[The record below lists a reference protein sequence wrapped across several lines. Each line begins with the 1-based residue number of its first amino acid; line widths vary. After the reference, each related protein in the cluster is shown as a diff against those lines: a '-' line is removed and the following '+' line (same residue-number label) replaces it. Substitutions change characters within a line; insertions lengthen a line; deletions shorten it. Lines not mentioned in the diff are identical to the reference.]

1 MGESP
6 ITPTLAALRG
16 LFFIC
21 YYHGQEVPFMRVPK
35 VTYTAVDLIALV
47 NTLEPD
53 RMVKPVVVD
62 QTRRRKFIES
72 PLRPGQEYPWVKK

>member
-1 MGESP
+1 
-6 ITPTLAALRG
+6 
-16 LFFIC
+16 
-21 YYHGQEVPFMRVPK
+21 MRVPK

>member
-1 MGESP
+1 
-6 ITPTLAALRG
+6 
-16 LFFIC
+16 
-21 YYHGQEVPFMRVPK
+21 MRVPK

-62 QTRRRKFIES
+62 QTRHRKFIER
-72 PLRPGQEYPWVKK
+72 PLRPGQEYPWVKKND